1 VSGTSGKDF
10 RDLVGDDVK
19 GEEAER
25 LRRVHDLLVQ
35 AGPPPE
41 LSPALLEPP
50 APNVYRLRP
59 RRRLEAVLVVAAA
72 LAAIAFGAGYLVADH
87 GRGSSFAARRVIV
100 MHGVAA
106 GRQAFMSLQVG
117 AKDSAGNW
125 PLLVV
130 AQGLPKLRQGDYYEL
145 YLSWHGRPVAFC
157 GYFAVHG
164 GRTSVRMNAPFPR
177 KRFDGWIVLKNGQK
191 PGSVPQLS
199 T

>member
-1 VSGTSGKDF
+1 VNPKDF
-10 RDLVGDDVK
+10 HDLVGDDVT

-41 LSPALLEPP
+41 LSPALSQPP
-50 APNVYRLRP
+50 APNVRRLRP
-59 RRRLEAVLVVAAA
+59 RRRLEAVLVLAAA
-72 LAAIAFGAGYLVADH
+72 LLAAAFGAGYLVGDRGH
-87 GRGSSFAARRVIV
+87 GSNFVAKRVIV

-106 GRQAFMSLQVG
+106 PQAFMSLQVG

-125 PLLVV
+125 PLLAV
-130 AQGLPKLRQGDYYEL
+130 AQGLPKLRQGDFYEL
-145 YLSWHGRPVAFC
+145 YLSWHGRPVSFC
-157 GYFAVHG
+157 GYFAVHD
-164 GRTSVRMNAPFPR
+164 GRTTVRMNAPFPR

-191 PGSVPQLS
+191 PDSAPQLS